1 MHDNN
6 RALLIKGKR
15 KDREKKMRKLEQ
27 LFLSKYS
34 EDSFNERN
42 GIEGRKRWRQREAD
56 CVREFKG

>member
-1 MHDNN
+1 MHGNN

-42 GIEGRKRWRQREAD
+42 GIEGRKRWR
-56 CVREFKG
+56 